1 MNPFLRIEHVSK
13 SFGGLKAVNDVSL
26 DLMPGKINA
35 IIGPNGAGK
44 TTLFNLISG
53 FIPSDSGRI
62 VFEGKDITRFK
73 PFEISRLGIKR
84 TLQIKSIFPSMTA
97 YENIWMSANAHL
109 QNLHPFKPWT
119 SYANVRRKVE
129 EVIEYFELQ
138 KIANIPAGTLSYG
151 DVALLEIGM
160 AMAADPRVILL
171 DEPVCGMSPSETERV
186 VAKVLALA
194 QRFHIVIIEHDMEV
208 VFRMADKIT
217 VMAFGAVLA
226 AGTPAEIADNQK
238 VKEVYFGT
246 EEEAA

>member
-1 MNPFLRIEHVSK
+1 MTPFLRIEHLSK

-26 DLMPGKINA
+26 DLMPGSINA

-53 FIPSDSGRI
+53 FIPSDSGQI
-62 VFEGKDITRFK
+62 VFEGEDITKLK

-109 QNLHPFKPWT
+109 QNLHPFKRWT
-119 SYANVRRKVE
+119 TYADVRRKVE
-129 EVIEYFELQ
+129 EVIEYFALQ
-138 KIANIPAGTLSYG
+138 KLADVPAGTLSYG

-160 AMAADPRVILL
+160 AVAADPRVILL
-171 DEPVCGMSPSETERV
+171 DEPVCGMSPSETEQV
-186 VAKVLALA
+186 VSRILALA
-194 QRFHIVIIEHDMEV
+194 KHFHIVIIEHDMEV
-208 VFRMADKIT
+208 VFRMADQIT

-226 AGTPAEIADNQK
+226 TGTPAEIAANQK
-238 VKEVYFGT
+238 VKDVYFGT
-246 EEEAA
+246 EEDLA